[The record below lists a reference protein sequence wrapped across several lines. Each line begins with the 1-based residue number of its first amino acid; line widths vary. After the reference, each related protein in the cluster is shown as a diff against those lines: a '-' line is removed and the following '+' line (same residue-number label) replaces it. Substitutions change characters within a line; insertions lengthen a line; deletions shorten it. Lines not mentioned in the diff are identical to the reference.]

1 MSYARAFTCFVFCLV
16 AFGAGR
22 AVAAE
27 EAPASAGAADASGS
41 AEDKQAVIRECV
53 EAVLQILAQR
63 EER

>member
-1 MSYARAFTCFVFCLV
+1 MPIFVDEVVITLEV
-16 AFGAGR
+16 GK
-22 AVAAE
+22 